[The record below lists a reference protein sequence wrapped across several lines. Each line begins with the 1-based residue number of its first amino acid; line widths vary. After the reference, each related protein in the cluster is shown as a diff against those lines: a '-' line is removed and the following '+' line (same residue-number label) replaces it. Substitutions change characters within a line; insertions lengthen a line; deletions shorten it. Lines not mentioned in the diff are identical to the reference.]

1 MRPSLRLLSALAFAS
16 LAAAPLN
23 AVAQAPTPAP
33 ASAEAY
39 RQDALAL
46 PALIEA
52 KYAYLERLPD
62 GRFPMSS
69 ELTAQAEAVH
79 DAASLLRYAE
89 SALTVLADHHAITG
103 SSFSDSWAV
112 VPSYADLWIEPGGR
126 NWVITDVRDGS
137 PAAEAG
143 VRSGDRLLAI
153 DDQAVDDAVALFW
166 SKVGLAPQ
174 GERAA
179 FAARVLAAGRRDRP
193 RNLMIESADGVQR
206 RLALPNLYTTQ
217 RDHPPVRSRHVGDA
231 LETRIDDALGDQATI
246 AAFDDAM
253 ATARPGQTIILD
265 LSETPSG
272 GNTVVARAIM
282 GWFVDTP
289 AAYQIHSLP
298 AEARETGIERRWI
311 EQVLPRPGKHHD
323 GPVIVRVGRWTGSM
337 GEGLAIGLHA
347 QGARVVGRPM
357 AGLLGAIYDLRLPN
371 SGLVI
376 KIPVERLY
384 AVDGTPR
391 EQFRPQED

>member
-16 LAAAPLN
+16 FAAAPLT
-23 AVAQAPTPAP
+23 ALAQVQASAPV
-33 ASAEAY
+33 SAEAY

-46 PALIEA
+46 SALIEA

-89 SALTVLADHHAITG
+89 HALTVLADHHAITG
-103 SSFSDSWAV
+103 SSFPDSWAV
-112 VPSYADLWIEPGGR
+112 VPSYADLWIDPVGR
-126 NWVITDVRDGS
+126 NWVITDVRYGS

-153 DDQAVDDAVALFW
+153 DDQSVDDAVALFW

-206 RLALPNLYTTQ
+206 RLTLPNLYTTQ
-217 RDHPPVRSRHVGDA
+217 RDRTPVRSRQAGDA
-231 LETRIDDALGDQATI
+231 LEIRINDALGDQATI

-265 LSETPSG
+265 LTETPSG

-323 GPVIVRVGRWTGSM
+323 GPVVVRVGRWTGSM
-337 GEGLAIGLHA
+337 GEGLAIGLDA
-347 QGARVVGRPM
+347 QGAHVVGRPM

-371 SGLVI
+371 SGLVV
-376 KIPVERLY
+376 KVPVERLY

-391 EQFRPQED
+391 EQFRPRND

>member
-16 LAAAPLN
+16 LAAAPLT

-39 RQDALAL
+39 REDTLAL

-112 VPSYADLWIEPGGR
+112 VPSYADLWIEQGGR

-231 LETRIDDALGDQATI
+231 LEIRIDDALGDQATI
-246 AAFDDAM
+246 AAFDAAM
-253 ATARPGQTIILD
+253 MTARPGQTVVLD
-265 LSETPSG
+265 LTETPSG

-289 AAYQIHSLP
+289 SAYQIHSLP

-323 GPVIVRVGRWTGSM
+323 GPVVVRVGRWTGSM

-391 EQFRPQED
+391 EQFRPRED

>member
-16 LAAAPLN
+16 LAAAPLT

-112 VPSYADLWIEPGGR
+112 VPSYADLWIEPVGR

-153 DDQAVDDAVALFW
+153 HDQAVDDAVALFW

-174 GERAA
+174 SERAA

-217 RDHPPVRSRHVGDA
+217 RDRTPVRSRQAADT
-231 LETRIDDALGDQATI
+231 LEIRLNDALGDQATI

-253 ATARPGQTIILD
+253 ATARPGQTVVLD
-265 LSETPSG
+265 LTETPSG

>member
-16 LAAAPLN
+16 LAAAPLT

-39 RQDALAL
+39 REDALAL

-112 VPSYADLWIEPGGR
+112 VPSYADLWIEQGGR

-231 LETRIDDALGDQATI
+231 LEIRIDDALGDQATI
-246 AAFDDAM
+246 AAFDAAM
-253 ATARPGQTIILD
+253 MTARPGQTVVLD
-265 LSETPSG
+265 LTETPSG

-289 AAYQIHSLP
+289 SAYQIHSLP

-323 GPVIVRVGRWTGSM
+323 GPVVVRVGRWTGSM

-391 EQFRPQED
+391 EQFRPRED

>member
-1 MRPSLRLLSALAFAS
+1 MRPSPRLLSALAFAS
-16 LAAAPLN
+16 LAAAPLT

-112 VPSYADLWIEPGGR
+112 VPSYADLWIEPVGR

-153 DDQAVDDAVALFW
+153 DDQAVDDAVALFC

-217 RDHPPVRSRHVGDA
+217 RDHPPVRSRQAGDA
-231 LETRIDDALGDQATI
+231 LEIRIDDALGDQATI
-246 AAFDDAM
+246 AAFDAAM
-253 ATARPGQTIILD
+253 MTARPGQTVVLD
-265 LSETPSG
+265 LTETPSG

-323 GPVIVRVGRWTGSM
+323 GPVIVRAGRWTGSM

-347 QGARVVGRPM
+347 QSARVVGRPM